1 VLTPGKL
8 GGLNGSTQ
16 HSARSRLALKK
27 KLKAL
32 AEIDERETQIEE
44 MDIQAAVGFGEF
56 VLLNASRL
64 WVQLSS
70 NQKQRLQQTI
80 CPQGVQFENGAYRTS
95 ETSIVFIELE
105 PEKFKKEGLVALTG
119 IEPVFQP

>member
-8 GGLNGSTQ
+8 GGLNRSTQ
-16 HSARSRLALKK
+16 HSARSRLALKE

-44 MDIQAAVGFGEF
+44 MDIQAVGFGEF

-64 WVQLSS
+64 WVRLSS

-80 CPQGVQFENGAYRTS
+80 FPQGVQFENGAYRTS